1 MPARRNLLLALGV
14 LLAGCSFRP
23 MLRQVDDTG
32 VQSDLAAVE
41 VKTSTDRLG
50 YLVRDNLLD
59 ELNPTGAEV
68 PTRYVLQVNLQR
80 QSNAL
85 AIQLDN
91 TATRFNLSGHGALQ
105 SGRCQHSEGRLQ
117 VGGASDRELQRDP
130 GPLRRAGCG
139 AGRREAR
146 RPRSRHRNPDPARDP
161 LRPRSRG
168 ADVKLAGQPLE
179 RFLRRPGPDLPVALV
194 YGPDQGLVR
203 ERVERL
209 LGAVLEDPKD
219 PFRLSELAADVLRT
233 DPGRLLDEARALCL
247 VGGRRVVRVRQAGD
261 QATAACRALLGLEAI
276 EALILIDAG
285 ELGPS
290 SSLRRLVEGA
300 PKAAAIA
307 CYRDEGRDLG
317 ALVDRLL
324 AEHDLQVE
332 PDARAYLVEH
342 LGADRGITR
351 SEIAKLA
358 LYFADPAD
366 RRPAPRVTLEAA
378 AQVVGDSAA
387 LDLDDLVHAAALGDS
402 APGRALPRP
411 PAR

>member
-1 MPARRNLLLALGV
+1 M
-14 LLAGCSFRP
+14 
-23 MLRQVDDTG
+23 
-32 VQSDLAAVE
+32 
-41 VKTSTDRLG
+41 
-50 YLVRDNLLD
+50 
-59 ELNPTGAEV
+59 
-68 PTRYVLQVNLQR
+68 
-80 QSNAL
+80 
-85 AIQLDN
+85 
-91 TATRFNLSGHGALQ
+91 
-105 SGRCQHSEGRLQ
+105 
-117 VGGASDRELQRDP
+117 
-130 GPLRRAGCG
+130 
-139 AGRREAR
+139 
-146 RPRSRHRNPDPARDP
+146 
-161 LRPRSRG
+161 
-168 ADVKLAGQPLE
+168 KLAGQPLE
-179 RFLRRPGPDLPVALV
+179 RFLRRPAPDLPVVLV

-209 LGAVLEDPKD
+209 VAAVLDDPKD
-219 PFRLSELAADVLRT
+219 PFRLSELGADALRA

-261 QATAACRALLGLEAI
+261 QATAACRALLGLDAI

-285 ELGPS
+285 ELGPN
-290 SSLRRLVEGA
+290 SSLRRLLEAA

-358 LYFADPAD
+358 LYFAEPAD

-387 LDLDDLVHAAALGDS
+387 LDLDDLVHAAALGDPRQVERCLDRLLGEGE
-402 APGRALPRP
+402 APVRLLRALANHLTRLHALALRIEAGEGIDQVIDRARP
-411 PAR
+411 PIHFRRKASVRAALGRWPAARSAAALGRLVEAEVGCKTTGWPAAALCRRAVLAICLGARARRRHLDLTRRDPWAAIALLHCRPGPLPSAEPSPG